1 VHHSINRLFAI
12 LTAAVI
18 ALGATAA
25 MAQER
30 LEIVAT
36 TGMIADAAREVGGD
50 LVRYP
55 HSWVRAWTRMPIARP
70 AAISSRPPMRGS
82 RPVAWALPRSADGRL
97 PARARAD
104 PPVVAVADGLPRNLL
119 ISHDDYEDR
128 FDPHVWMNPNLWSR
142 VVLEYATR

>member
-1 VHHSINRLFAI
+1 VHHVHQSIFAI

-50 LVRYP
+50 LVRWR
-55 HSWVRAWTRMPIARP
+55 H
-70 AAISSRPPMRGS
+70 
-82 RPVAWALPRSADGRL
+82 
-97 PARARAD
+97 
-104 PPVVAVADGLPRNLL
+104 
-119 ISHDDYEDR
+119 
-128 FDPHVWMNPNLWSR
+128 
-142 VVLEYATR
+142 